1 MTTTS
6 YFGLDPIEVDR
17 IQQYKVA
24 IIHLGNVR
32 QHVIY
37 KARLILRNVDIPAVV
52 VAQTPVDFEDFA
64 AIGVKTARV
73 MPSDEDVKTRGEI
86 KEIITGVIRGVTSP
100 QDKLDEIVSKV
111 QRVLPPRGGIE

>member
-17 IQQYKVA
+17 IQQYKLA

-32 QHVIY
+32 QHIIY

-52 VAQTPVDFEDFA
+52 VAQAPVDYEDFA
-64 AIGVKTARV
+64 AIGIKTKRV
-73 MPSDEDVKTRGEI
+73 MPPDEDIKTRGEI
-86 KEIITGVIRGVTSP
+86 VEIITGVVRGVTSP
-100 QDKLDEIVSKV
+100 QDKLDEVVSKV
-111 QRVLPPRGGIE
+111 QRSLPPRGV